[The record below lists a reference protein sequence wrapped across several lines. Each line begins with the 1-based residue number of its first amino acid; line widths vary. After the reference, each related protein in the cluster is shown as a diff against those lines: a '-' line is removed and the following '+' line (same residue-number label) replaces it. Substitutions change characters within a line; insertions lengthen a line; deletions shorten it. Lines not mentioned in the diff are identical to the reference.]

1 MEDHNLFYAAE
12 LGARMESAVKTP
24 IISKNCPNCK
34 YYYKGLCKVF
44 SDKYEGKVAAVTAR
58 VSENMCSQT
67 GKYYE
72 AV

>member
-1 MEDHNLFYAAE
+1 MGDHNLFYAAE
-12 LGARMESAVKTP
+12 LGARMESAVKMP
-24 IISKNCPNCK
+24 IISKNCSNCK